1 MSEAEKS
8 RIETGIS
15 GPFFRQLRV
24 HCGVK
29 RTALLD
35 FVAIHAR
42 DYGTGLVTTTR
53 GLAGLEEKPVMPLM
67 YVKVLEDMIGKTRVR
82 EIIAELQQKRTTTR

>member
-1 MSEAEKS
+1 MNEAEKS
-8 RIETGIS
+8 GTEKGIS
-15 GPFFRQLRV
+15 GRFYRQLRV

-35 FVAIHAR
+35 YIAMHAR

-53 GLAGLEEKPVMPLM
+53 GLANLEEKVTMPLI
-67 YVKVLEDMIGKTRVR
+67 YVKVLEDMIGKARVR
-82 EIIAELQQKRTTTR
+82 EIIEELQRRQSTNR